1 MIQYALTKL
10 SSKGQVVIPSELR
23 KEFKTGEQLLII
35 KKDNQLIF
43 RRMKD
48 IDKKFEEELKFA
60 KKTEEALVH
69 YKKGEFKEKIAKEF
83 LDELETW

>member
-48 IDKKFEEELKFA
+48 IGKKFEEELKFA
-60 KKTEEALVH
+60 KKTEKALVH
-69 YKKGEFKEKIAKEF
+69 YKKGEFKEKTAKEF